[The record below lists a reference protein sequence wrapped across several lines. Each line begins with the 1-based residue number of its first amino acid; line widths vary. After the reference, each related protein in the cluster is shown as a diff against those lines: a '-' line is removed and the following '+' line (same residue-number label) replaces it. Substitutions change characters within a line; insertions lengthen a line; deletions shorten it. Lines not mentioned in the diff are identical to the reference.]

1 MLYQKQYLH
10 LHTFCFY
17 KKHYK
22 KKHHKNS
29 HDSRILHIVP
39 NLFKSFPLCTISKV
53 FVIMHL

>member
-22 KKHHKNS
+22 KSITKIATIHESYTLFQIYSS
-29 HDSRILHIVP
+29 HSLCVP
-39 NLFKSFPLCTISKV
+39 FLKFL
-53 FVIMHL
+53 